1 MIELLK
7 ITQDNFDE
15 VINLKV
21 ADNQLTFVSTVV
33 HSLAQAWLYSE
44 TAFPFA
50 IYANNTLVRFVML
63 GYYKDREQYTLW
75 KFLIDEKHQSKGYG
89 KEALQ
94 LAINFLV
101 KEFNAKEIY
110 AGVFIGNEVA
120 KHLYVSF
127 GFEETG
133 QIENNMEELKYI
145 VKTSAENC

>member
-50 IYANNTLVRFVML
+50 IYANNTLVGFVML

-89 KEALQ
+89 KKALQ

-110 AGVFIGNEVA
+110 VGVSIGNDAA